1 MGKGDVMTCDD
12 KRVIGFQMKSVNNM
26 IRRKLDV
33 QFSKNGLDEI
43 SGMQGPMIGYIFD
56 NSKERDIFQR
66 DLEREFNV
74 RRSTA
79 TVMLQS
85 LEEKGFVI
93 RKPVDYDARLKKIIL
108 TEKAIRHQLEIRKL
122 LDSFN
127 EALEQGIT
135 REEKEEFFR
144 ILDKIK
150 KNLE

>member
-1 MGKGDVMTCDD
+1 MTCDD